1 MTIRYRK
8 DIYKSDLI
16 KSFLLR
22 QERMEEESAQ
32 NEKTVTGNVDGRRNG
47 AERDG
52 MRRKHKW

>member
-16 KSFLLR
+16 KSFLLL

-32 NEKTVTGNVDGRRNG
+32 NEKTVTSNVDGRRNG
-47 AERDG
+47 AEHDG
-52 MRRKHKW
+52 MWRKHKW